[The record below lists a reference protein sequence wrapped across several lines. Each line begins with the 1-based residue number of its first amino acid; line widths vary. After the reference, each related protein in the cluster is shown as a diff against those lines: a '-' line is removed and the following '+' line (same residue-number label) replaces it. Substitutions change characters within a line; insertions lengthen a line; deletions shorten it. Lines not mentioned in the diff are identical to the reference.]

1 LADGRRDPDIDIGYV
16 FLFFYGLE
24 RRVLFDAR
32 HSSQARSE
40 IPSIL
45 AEVEELLEVYG
56 EESSFPGYATRFLNA
71 VRAKY
76 DPDSLS
82 TVQHTSRQREIPLGV
97 RIQIGRQIV
106 EEGSLDPEV
115 AFEWFERSP
124 DTYLRTPGQR
134 CEAEFKSLFFAKY
147 EERFEEGLIEESDT
161 APLTVSYRSASRSL
175 PDLGEIEIDGLPDI
189 AALSEPLEAMQEL
202 ANECCDELDSYSRYV
217 GRSDDRDSLEA
228 LSFLPESLLDA
239 HQSES
244 LADCIRA
251 VENELGGSEMI
262 ETNLDLLFEY
272 WPVESGEDVQ
282 KRDLRRLANLLEKL
296 GFGVEPDTRFSAPSR
311 GWGDPAVIYRLA
323 SDASTETSAVSEGIR
338 LIQKLA
344 VKVVLANDEVAPEQ
358 TEYLAENLG
367 SFLELSE
374 SDRLRLEAHRRW
386 LVLDSPTLHGVRQ
399 RAEDLPDEQKPR
411 IAKFLTALACS
422 DGNIDSDEIQ
432 ELSKI
437 YPMLGLDEGVVHT
450 HVHQLQMSATEA
462 DDEPVTIQQPEST
475 SEEYEIPEPEI
486 EEESQSSGIE
496 LDQDRVRRTLEES
509 QEVSTFLADIFED
522 DEEETEKNDAQKV
535 SQPVENQP
543 ADQESRSTDDE
554 NVDLD
559 EDHRQFLVSLS
570 QKQQWEREEVEE
582 LAREHGLFLGA
593 AIEVINDY
601 AFELV
606 ETPVIEGTDE
616 IMVNKDV
623 SEEIL
628 E

>member
-1 LADGRRDPDIDIGYV
+1 
-16 FLFFYGLE
+16 
-24 RRVLFDAR
+24 
-32 HSSQARSE
+32 
-40 IPSIL
+40 
-45 AEVEELLEVYG
+45 
-56 EESSFPGYATRFLNA
+56 
-71 VRAKY
+71 
-76 DPDSLS
+76 
-82 TVQHTSRQREIPLGV
+82 
-97 RIQIGRQIV
+97 
-106 EEGSLDPEV
+106 
-115 AFEWFERSP
+115 
-124 DTYLRTPGQR
+124 
-134 CEAEFKSLFFAKY
+134 
-147 EERFEEGLIEESDT
+147 
-161 APLTVSYRSASRSL
+161 
-175 PDLGEIEIDGLPDI
+175 
-189 AALSEPLEAMQEL
+189 MQEL

-244 LADCIRA
+244 LADCIRSI
-251 VENELGGSEMI
+251 ENELGGSEMV
-262 ETNLDLLFEY
+262 ETNLDLMLEY
-272 WPVESGEDVQ
+272 WPVESEEDVR

-311 GWGDPAVIYRLA
+311 GWGDPAVIYRLPSEA
-323 SDASTETSAVSEGIR
+323 SAETSAVSEGIR

-437 YPMLGLDEGVVHT
+437 YPMLGLDEGMVHT
-450 HVHQLQMSATEA
+450 YVHQLQMSSPEE
-462 DDEPVTIQQPEST
+462 DDDPVTIQQPEST
-475 SEEYEIPEPEI
+475 SEEYEIPEPEV
-486 EEESQSSGIE
+486 EEESPSSGIE

-522 DEEETEKNDAQKV
+522 DEDETEKNDAQQE

-543 ADQESRSTDDE
+543 ADQESSTTDDE
-554 NVDLD
+554 KKDLD
-559 EDHRQFLVSLS
+559 EDHRRFLVSLS